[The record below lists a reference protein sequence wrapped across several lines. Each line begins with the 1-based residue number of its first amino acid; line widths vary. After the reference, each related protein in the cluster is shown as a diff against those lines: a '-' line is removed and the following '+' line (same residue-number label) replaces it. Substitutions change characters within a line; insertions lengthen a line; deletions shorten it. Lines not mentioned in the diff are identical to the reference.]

1 MGRVLAVPKTLKSLT
16 RVLDNMLSPR
26 TFNQRKYLDLLY
38 SSVPVVIGTGPAG
51 TGKTLLACHA
61 GSKAL
66 LAGQVQRII
75 LTRPAVSV
83 DEQHGFL
90 PGNLN
95 KKMEPWTRPMF
106 DALYRHFNPKK
117 VQDMVYDQQIEIC
130 PLAYMRGRT
139 FDKAWVIAD
148 EMQNSTPSQMKMLLT
163 RIGEGSKMVVAG
175 DTQQHERG
183 FEDNGL
189 IDLLE
194 KLPVPNDYL
203 RHVEFTND
211 DVVRSQVIKEILNMY
226 RS

>member
-1 MGRVLAVPKTLKSLT
+1 
-16 RVLDNMLSPR
+16 MLNPR
-26 TFNQRKYLDLLY
+26 NLSQRKYIDLLY
-38 SSVPVVIGTGPAG
+38 SSMPIVIGTGPAG

-66 LAGQVQRII
+66 ANRQVDRLI

-90 PGNLN
+90 PGTLE

-106 DALYRHFNPKK
+106 DCLHRYMSPKQVRALIEDGK
-117 VQDMVYDQQIEIC
+117 IEIS

-139 FDKAWVIAD
+139 FDNAWIIGD

-163 RIGEGSKMVVAG
+163 RIGEGSKLVVAG
-175 DTQQHERG
+175 DIQQHDRG

-189 IDLLE
+189 ADLVNRSNPASLSI
-194 KLPVPNDYL
+194 
-203 RHVEFTND
+203 RHINFTD
-211 DVVRSQVIKEILNMY
+211 EDVVRSEVIKEVLSMY
-226 RS
+226 R

>member
-1 MGRVLAVPKTLKSLT
+1 
-16 RVLDNMLSPR
+16 MLSPR

-66 LAGQVQRII
+66 LAGQVQRIV

-83 DEQHGFL
+83 DEQHGYL

-106 DALYRHFNPKK
+106 DALYRHFSPKK

-139 FDKAWVIAD
+139 FDRAWVVAD

-175 DTQQHERG
+175 DVQQHERG

-189 IDLLE
+189 SDLL
-194 KLPVPNDYL
+194 L
-203 RHVEFTND
+203 RLSSASTDIRHLEFSDD
-211 DVVRSQVIKEILNMY
+211 DVVRSQVIKEILSMY
-226 RS
+226 KM

>member
-1 MGRVLAVPKTLKSLT
+1 MIAARTL
-16 RVLDNMLSPR
+16 
-26 TFNQRKYLDLLY
+26 NQRRYLELLTGHA
-38 SSVPVVIGTGPAG
+38 PVIISTGPAG
-51 TGKTLLACHA
+51 TGKTLLACQV

-66 LAGQVQRII
+66 ASGQVQRLI

-106 DALYRHFNPKK
+106 DALSRYWSGKK
-117 VQDMVYDQQIEIC
+117 IQDMMLDHRIEVC

-139 FDKAWVIAD
+139 FDNSWIIGD

-163 RIGEGSKMVVAG
+163 RIGEGSKMVIAG
-175 DTQQHERG
+175 DGAQHDRG

-189 IDLLE
+189 SDLISRIDPQSESIKHLMFS
-194 KLPVPNDYL
+194 D
-203 RHVEFTND
+203 D
-211 DVVRSQVIKEILNMY
+211 DVVRAEVIKEILKMY
-226 RS
+226 

>member
-1 MGRVLAVPKTLKSLT
+1 
-16 RVLDNMLSPR
+16 MLSPR
-26 TFNQRKYLDLLY
+26 TFTQRKYLDLLY

-66 LAGQVQRII
+66 VAGKVQRLII
-75 LTRPAVSV
+75 TRPAVSV

-106 DALYRHFNPKK
+106 DALNRNFTPRK
-117 VQDMVYDQQIEIC
+117 VKDMIADEQIEIC

-139 FDKAWVIAD
+139 FENAWVIAD
-148 EMQNSTPSQMKMLLT
+148 EMQNATPSQMKMLLT

-175 DTQQHERG
+175 DLQQHERG
-183 FEDNGL
+183 FEENGL
-189 IDLLE
+189 LDLLCRLNPE
-194 KLPVPNDYL
+194 STNMRCVQ
-203 RHVEFTND
+203 FTD
-211 DVVRSQVIKEILNMY
+211 EDVVRSQVVKEILGIY
-226 RS
+226 GK

>member
-1 MGRVLAVPKTLKSLT
+1 
-16 RVLDNMLSPR
+16 MLSPR
-26 TFNQRKYLDLLY
+26 TFTQRKYLDLLY

-66 LAGQVQRII
+66 VSGKVQRLI

-90 PGNLN
+90 PGNLT

-106 DALYRHFNPKK
+106 DALYRNFTPKK
-117 VQDMVYDQQIEIC
+117 VQDMVANQQIEIC

-139 FDKAWVIAD
+139 FDNAWVIAD

-163 RIGEGSKMVVAG
+163 RIGDGSKMIVAG

-189 IDLLE
+189 ADLLNR
-194 KLPVPNDYL
+194 LCSMSTDI
-203 RHVEFTND
+203 RHVEFLDD
-211 DVVRSQVIKEILNMY
+211 DVVRSQVIKEILSMY
-226 RS
+226 KA